1 MSRGHGRSSGRPMIT
16 EAFGSRGPGIR
27 QILRLMDSAPSWSLS
42 AGRPKAGAV
51 GRGRNGG
58 FYRYEG
64 PFNSLLEV
72 RLHA

>member
-1 MSRGHGRSSGRPMIT
+1 MSHGHGRSSGRPMIT

-27 QILRLMDSAPSWSLS
+27 QILRLMDSGPSWSLS

-51 GRGRNGG
+51 GRGRNDD
-58 FYRYEG
+58 FYWHEG
-64 PFNSLLEV
+64 LFNSLLEA